1 MQKYEIQKLR
11 DLPIERVA
19 EQMGIK
25 VERHKALCP
34 FHDDHHASLSFNTR
48 KNSCRCYVCMGNSVG
63 TIDLVMKY
71 LGKDFLSACRWLAEV
86 NGVYLED
93 GRKREGSAS
102 SLSSEASSA
111 GGSHSGKDSGGSHSG
126 KSPSFDASRYARF
139 FEHPWL
145 NEAARRFLFEER
157 KIDWR
162 VVNWCRLT
170 SWTDKKGIN
179 WLQIPYFDMDGRLI
193 GIQNRNLDYRKTPTE
208 AKGVAAEKT
217 PTDFTDDTDSP
228 SHQTEGS
235 LQTKG
240 SHQTEGS
247 LQTEGSHQ
255 TEGSLRA
262 EGSLQTEGSLRTES
276 SLQPEDSHQTEG
288 SHQAEG
294 SHQSEGSLQTEGSH
308 QTEGSLRTEGS
319 HQTEDSHQTK
329 GSHQTEGSLRTE
341 GSHQTEGS
349 LRTEP
354 MAPRF
359 RFPYGARC
367 SIYNLPVV
375 KMLKPGERL
384 FITEGCSD
392 CWAMLS
398 AGHKAIAIPSATL
411 LKPEDKQLLA
421 DIERQYQVEFHM
433 FPDQDAPG
441 ESLFLQLREILPH
454 LVHHQLPPGCKDFI
468 EYYLESF
475 CPY

>member
-1 MQKYEIQKLR
+1 MEKYEIQKLR
-11 DLPIERVA
+11 DLPIEGVA

-34 FHDDHHASLSFNTR
+34 FHDDHHASLSFSTR
-48 KNSCRCYVCMGNSVG
+48 KNSCRCYVCMGDSVG

-93 GRKREGSAS
+93 GRKREGAFS
-102 SLSSEASSA
+102 SLSSEASSGGGSHSGKDSGGSHSGKDSGGSHSGKDS

-126 KSPSFDASRYARF
+126 KSSSFDASKYARF

-228 SHQTEGS
+228 S
-235 LQTKG
+235 
-240 SHQTEGS
+240 

-255 TEGSLRA
+255 TEGSL
-262 EGSLQTEGSLRTES
+262 Q
-276 SLQPEDSHQTEG
+276 
-288 SHQAEG
+288 
-294 SHQSEGSLQTEGSH
+294 
-308 QTEGSLRTEGS
+308 
-319 HQTEDSHQTK
+319 
-329 GSHQTEGSLRTE
+329 
-341 GSHQTEGS
+341 
-349 LRTEP
+349 TEP

-375 KMLKPGERL
+375 GRLKPGEKL

-441 ESLFLQLREILPH
+441 EQLFLQLREILPH
-454 LVHHQLPPGCKDFI
+454 LVHHQLPPGCKDFS
-468 EYYLESF
+468 EYYLFKF
-475 CPY
+475 CK

>member
-11 DLPIERVA
+11 DLPIEKVA
-19 EQMGIK
+19 KEMGMVVK
-25 VERHKALCP
+25 RHKALCP
-34 FHDDHHASLSFNTR
+34 FHADHHASLSFNTK
-48 KNSCRCYVCMGNSVG
+48 KNSCRCYVCMGDSVG

-93 GRKREGSAS
+93 GRKREGAFS
-102 SLSSEASSA
+102 SLSSEASSGGGSHSEKDS

-126 KSPSFDASRYARF
+126 KSSSFDASKYARF

-179 WLQIPYFDMDGRLI
+179 WLQIPYLDMDGRLI
-193 GIQNRNLDYRKTPTE
+193 GIQNRNLDYRKTPT
-208 AKGVAAEKT
+208 
-217 PTDFTDDTDSP
+217 DFTDDTDSP

-235 LQTKG
+235 LRTEG

-255 TEGSLRA
+255 TEGSL
-262 EGSLQTEGSLRTES
+262 
-276 SLQPEDSHQTEG
+276 QTEG
-288 SHQAEG
+288 SHQ
-294 SHQSEGSLQTEGSH
+294 
-308 QTEGSLRTEGS
+308 
-319 HQTEDSHQTK
+319 
-329 GSHQTEGSLRTE
+329 
-341 GSHQTEGS
+341 
-349 LRTEP
+349 TEP

-375 KMLKPGERL
+375 GRLKPGEKL

-441 ESLFLQLREILPH
+441 EQLFLQLREILPH
-454 LVHHQLPPGCKDFI
+454 LVHHQLPPGCKDFS
-468 EYYLESF
+468 EYYLFKF
-475 CPY
+475 CK